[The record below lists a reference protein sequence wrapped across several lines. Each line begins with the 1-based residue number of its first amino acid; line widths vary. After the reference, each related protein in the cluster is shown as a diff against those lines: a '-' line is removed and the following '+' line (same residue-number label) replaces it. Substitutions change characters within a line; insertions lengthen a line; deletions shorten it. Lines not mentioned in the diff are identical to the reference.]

1 MAREPYDKPARE
13 HGELTAE
20 IHKTRM
26 GYFVKQP
33 SGAVYH
39 VTPKGWRRVPD
50 SVVEE
55 ARRMAEAEAA

>member
-1 MAREPYDKPARE
+1 MPNPKSERERGD
-13 HGELTAE
+13 LTAE
-20 IHKTRM
+20 IHKTRA

-39 VTPKGWRRVPD
+39 VTAKGWRRVPD

-55 ARRMAEAEAA
+55 ARRMAGAEAA

>member
-1 MAREPYDKPARE
+1 MPNPKSERE

-20 IHKTRM
+20 IHKTRA

-39 VTPKGWRRVPD
+39 VTPRGWRRVPD
-50 SVVEE
+50 SVVAE
-55 ARRMAEAEAA
+55 ARRMAEAAA